1 MYSHVGHDLPLLLE
15 LLMPVVFTIVIVF
28 CLGEPW
34 VIGLRRNQVLIPRVG
49 LTTGKSEK
57 QGKKGNKKTKPLLS
71 RLHCQA
77 DATEVNDG

>member
-49 LTTGKSEK
+49 HYGESEK
-57 QGKKGNKKTKPLLS
+57 QGKKGNEDNQASLCS
-71 RLHCQA
+71 LHCQA

>member
-28 CLGEPW
+28 CLGEPLGYW
-34 VIGLRRNQVLIPRVG
+34 VASKSSTDSARRPNYG
-49 LTTGKSEK
+49 EK
-57 QGKKGNKKTKPLLS
+57 RKARQKRQQKDNKPLCAIS

-77 DATEVNDG
+77 VRPK

>member
-1 MYSHVGHDLPLLLE
+1 MYSHVEHDLPSLLME

-49 LTTGKSEK
+49 LRESKA
-57 QGKKGNKKTKPLLS
+57 KKATERHQASNHNKPPP
-71 RLHCQA
+71 CQA